1 MTTLEKFQE
10 LSKIKFVEYDGDMEI
25 GTLETADGY
34 EIHFIGETMQ
44 LLHDERQVFFQ
55 NNIFYYKPDFDT
67 IMEVI
72 GDYHGAFTPLEIA
85 CNDIEEY
92 FDEYDMLNYLE
103 SEMDEEEFEKF
114 TNEKK

>member
-1 MTTLEKFQE
+1 MTTLKKFQE

-25 GTLETADGY
+25 GTLQTADGY
-34 EIHFIGETMQ
+34 EIHFIGENMQ
-44 LLHDERQVFFQ
+44 TLNFENDV
-55 NNIFYYKPDFDT
+55 FYYKPDFDT

-72 GDYHGAFTPLEIA
+72 GDYYWGGEILEIA

>member
-10 LSKIKFVEYDGDMEI
+10 LNKIKFVEYDGDMEI
-25 GTLETADGY
+25 GTLQTADGY
-34 EIHFIGETMQ
+34 EIHFIGE
-44 LLHDERQVFFQ
+44 
-55 NNIFYYKPDFDT
+55 NIQTLNFENDVFYYKPDFDT

-72 GDYHGAFTPLEIA
+72 GDHHWGTEILDKPLEIA
-85 CNDIEEY
+85 CYDIEEY